1 MEQNGKFFGTFKH
14 KIDKSNR
21 LSLSSKLIKNED
33 TGVLFVSLGFDKDNL
48 ILRTSQEL
56 DVFFDK
62 LLALKESKKSVR
74 EIRRVLLANTYR
86 LEIDKQNRIIL
97 PQILIKK
104 TKIQSDVTLVGNINQ
119 IEIWDTNQFD
129 KQQEILEE
137 KYSDILE
144 AIDEN

>member
-1 MEQNGKFFGTFKH
+1 MEQNGKYFGTFKH